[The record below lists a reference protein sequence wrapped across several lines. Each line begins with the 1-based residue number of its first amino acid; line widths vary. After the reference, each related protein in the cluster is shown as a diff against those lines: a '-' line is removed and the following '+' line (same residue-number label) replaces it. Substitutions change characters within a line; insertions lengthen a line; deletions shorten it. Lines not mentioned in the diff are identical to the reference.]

1 MLQTYIYERGQ
12 KYELKPEQTCPFIG
26 ARRGGQVHR
35 ISGLWSAVAV
45 SVIHLVLIIGS
56 GRLDHSSS
64 LKILL
69 WLVANLSLATAL
81 GWPGASAP
89 TTQIAEKYSTEER

>member
-1 MLQTYIYERGQ
+1 MFQRGQ
-12 KYELKPEQTCPFIG
+12 KYELKPEQTCPFIALG
-26 ARRGGQVHR
+26 HEGGQVHR

-56 GRLDHSSS
+56 GSLGHSSS

-81 GWPGASAP
+81 GWPGPSAP
-89 TTQIAEKYSTEER
+89 TTQIAEKYGTEKC